1 MRSELLSRCSPSLDS
16 IDGPTSGTVGHNSR
30 RQQRRLFFLRF
41 LLLLPSLSGKRERE
55 GRPAPVHLA
64 ITALV
69 RRVWPLLSAKSN
81 VGLFAIMSMNNDRS
95 RLMGRVD
102 ILLPPPPP
110 PPASSGEGISFFLFL
125 LLDPLSFL
133 CPLGGRRPVPSRF
146 RQVRKENR
154 RMLC

>member
-1 MRSELLSRCSPSLDS
+1 MNYFRAALLVSTLLMAQRAELSVIIQGGSSAGYS
-16 IDGPTSGTVGHNSR
+16 FFVFFFFF
-30 RQQRRLFFLRF
+30 RLFRERE
-41 LLLLPSLSGKRERE
+41 RERE

-110 PPASSGEGISFFLFL
+110 PPASSGEGIFFFLFL
-125 LLDPLSFL
+125 LIDPLSFL

>member
-41 LLLLPSLSGKRERE
+41 LLLLPSLSGKRE